1 MTSTSPGRLR
11 RGFDKHW
18 YAYAMV
24 IPTVLVLGV
33 LVLFPLVQGVYQS
46 FTDLNEA
53 NQKSEICTKVLGGA
67 ETCKPNPNQAEFV
80 GIDNYV
86 NVLTGEVG
94 HFWLQFV
101 NTLVWT
107 LACVTFHYGIGLGL
121 AVMLN
126 RRLKGRS
133 LYRVLLIVPWAVPAF
148 ISAFAWRF
156 LFDQRFGL
164 INASLKAVGL
174 DPVAWFDHRW
184 TSLFT
189 AIVTNIWLG
198 VPFMMVAMLGGL
210 QSIPSDLY
218 EAAEMDGTT
227 PWQRFRHVT
236 LPGLRPVSSTVILL
250 GTIWT
255 FNMFP
260 IIFFVTRGQPAGQT
274 EILVTG
280 AFRAAFE
287 GIRNYSLAATYGVLI
302 LSMLDRVRHRLQAD
316 PQVARERCSDGV
328 ARLRDR
334 SPSTPR
340 ALPRQAP
347 PATSPGPGGPQ
358 PRRVDRAARHARLR
372 DVHRAV
378 PGRLGA
384 AELVQAGVRDPQQR
398 DHACSRTRRS
408 RTTSTSCSR
417 RASRTGSSTRWSS
430 PPSRW
435 SSASRCPPVRA
446 TR

>member
-1 MTSTSPGRLR
+1 MSTTSPGRLR

-24 IPTVLVLGV
+24 LPTVFVLGV

-46 FTDLNEA
+46 FTDLNES

-126 RRLKGRS
+126 RRMRGRS

-156 LFDQRFGL
+156 LFDQKFGL
-164 INASLKAVGL
+164 INATLDAIGL

-302 LSMLDRVRHRLQAD
+302 LSMLIVF
-316 PQVARERCSDGV
+316 
-328 ARLRDR
+328 
-334 SPSTPR
+334 
-340 ALPRQAP
+340 
-347 PATSPGPGGPQ
+347 
-358 PRRVDRAARHARLR
+358 
-372 DVHRAV
+372 
-378 PGRLGA
+378 
-384 AELVQAGVRDPQQR
+384 
-398 DHACSRTRRS
+398 
-408 RTTSTSCSR
+408 
-417 RASRTGSSTRWSS
+417 ASVYKRILKSQGE
-430 PPSRW
+430 
-435 SSASRCPPVRA
+435 VF
-446 TR
+446 

>member
-1 MTSTSPGRLR
+1 MPDTRKARLR
-11 RGFDKHW
+11 QGFDKHW

-33 LVLFPLVQGVYQS
+33 LVLYPLFQGIYQS
-46 FTDLNEA
+46 FTDLNES
-53 NQKSEICTKVLGGA
+53 NQRAEICTKVLGGA
-67 ETCKPNPNQAEFV
+67 ETCRPNPNRAEFV

-86 NVLTGEVG
+86 SVLSGEVG
-94 HFWLQFV
+94 DFWLQFG

-107 LACVTFHYGIGLGL
+107 VACVTFHYGLGLGL

-126 RRLKGRS
+126 RRLSGRS
-133 LYRVLLIVPWAVPAF
+133 IYRVLLIVPWAVPAF
-148 ISAFAWRF
+148 VSAFAWRF

-164 INASLKAVGL
+164 INASLEAVGI
-174 DPVAWFDHRW
+174 DPVAWFDQRW

-198 VPFMMVAMLGGL
+198 VPFMMVALLGGL
-210 QSIPSDLY
+210 QSIPQDLY
-218 EAAEMDGTT
+218 EAAEMDGTSA
-227 PWQRFRHVT
+227 WQRFRHVT

-302 LSMLDRVRHRLQAD
+302 LSMLV
-316 PQVARERCSDGV
+316 VF
-328 ARLRDR
+328 
-334 SPSTPR
+334 
-340 ALPRQAP
+340 
-347 PATSPGPGGPQ
+347 ATVY
-358 PRRVDRAARHARLR
+358 RRILKTQGDYF
-372 DVHRAV
+372 
-378 PGRLGA
+378 
-384 AELVQAGVRDPQQR
+384 
-398 DHACSRTRRS
+398 
-408 RTTSTSCSR
+408 
-417 RASRTGSSTRWSS
+417 
-430 PPSRW
+430 
-435 SSASRCPPVRA
+435 
-446 TR
+446 

>member
-1 MTSTSPGRLR
+1 MSSTSPGRLR

-24 IPTVLVLGV
+24 IPTVFVLGV

-46 FTDLNEA
+46 FTNLNES

-126 RRLKGRS
+126 RKLKGRS

-164 INASLKAVGL
+164 INASLKAIGL

-302 LSMLDRVRHRLQAD
+302 LSMLI
-316 PQVARERCSDGV
+316 EF
-328 ARLRDR
+328 
-334 SPSTPR
+334 
-340 ALPRQAP
+340 
-347 PATSPGPGGPQ
+347 
-358 PRRVDRAARHARLR
+358 
-372 DVHRAV
+372 
-378 PGRLGA
+378 
-384 AELVQAGVRDPQQR
+384 
-398 DHACSRTRRS
+398 
-408 RTTSTSCSR
+408 
-417 RASRTGSSTRWSS
+417 ASVYKRILKSQGE
-430 PPSRW
+430 
-435 SSASRCPPVRA
+435 VF
-446 TR
+446 

>member
-1 MTSTSPGRLR
+1 MSSTSPGRLR

-24 IPTVLVLGV
+24 IPTVFVLGV

-46 FTDLNEA
+46 FTNLNES

-67 ETCKPNPNQAEFV
+67 ETCQPNPNQAEFV
-80 GIDNYV
+80 GLDNYV
-86 NVLTGEVG
+86 SVLTGEVG
-94 HFWLQFV
+94 HFWLQFT

-156 LFDQRFGL
+156 LFDQKFGL
-164 INASLKAVGL
+164 INGSLKAVGL

-302 LSMLDRVRHRLQAD
+302 LSMLIVF
-316 PQVARERCSDGV
+316 
-328 ARLRDR
+328 
-334 SPSTPR
+334 
-340 ALPRQAP
+340 
-347 PATSPGPGGPQ
+347 
-358 PRRVDRAARHARLR
+358 
-372 DVHRAV
+372 
-378 PGRLGA
+378 
-384 AELVQAGVRDPQQR
+384 
-398 DHACSRTRRS
+398 
-408 RTTSTSCSR
+408 
-417 RASRTGSSTRWSS
+417 ASVYKRILKSQGE
-430 PPSRW
+430 
-435 SSASRCPPVRA
+435 VF
-446 TR
+446 